1 MANVNVSV
9 TADQTPTTVVIVPVR
24 TINPSEGTDISS
36 NLGDR
41 KK

>member
-9 TADQTPTTVVIVPVR
+9 TADQTPITAVIVRPR
-24 TINPSEGTDISS
+24 TTNPSEGTDISS
-36 NLGDR
+36 SLRDH